1 MVDVWIIKY
10 KNYQQSLNCNILQN
24 NDQKQRKVLVKK
36 VCMKCGEERDTE
48 KDFSW
53 KYMNRAIRQT
63 RCKYCQSQKS
73 KQHYEHN
80 KQPYLERARTRE
92 AWVTE
97 DNQRKLAEYFSS
109 HPCVDCSQNDVRVL
123 EFDQVRGKKSNDISK
138 MMTIGCSWSTIEAEI
153 AKCEVRCANCH
164 RIRESKKGNS
174 WRQLFNLQ
182 YQEDMLS

>member
-1 MVDVWIIKY
+1 MEE
-10 KNYQQSLNCNILQN
+10 
-24 NDQKQRKVLVKK
+24 KK
-36 VCMKCGEERDTE
+36 ICSGCGQERDPE
-48 KDFSW
+48 HDFSW
-53 KYMNRAIRQT
+53 KYKERGIRNA
-63 RCKYCQSQKS
+63 RCKYCQSLKS

-123 EFDQVRGKKSNDISK
+123 EFDHVRGKKSNDISK

-182 YQEDMLS
+182 YQEDLLS